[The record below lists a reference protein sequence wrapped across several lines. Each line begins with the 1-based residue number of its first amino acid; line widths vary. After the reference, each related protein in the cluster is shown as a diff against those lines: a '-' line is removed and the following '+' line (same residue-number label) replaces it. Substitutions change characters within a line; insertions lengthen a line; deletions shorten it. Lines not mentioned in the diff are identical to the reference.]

1 MYSLIHD
8 LQDELK
14 EMEWKLSFLA
24 DYCDFIVKLSRYH
37 NFSIPTEQLIQ
48 DYPLDRF
55 VDEFRFRITRLGD
68 NRSEFGYYDPYK
80 NLTMDDMYELTGM
93 ILFFE
98 KIYSQSPFLN
108 SHDLIGYIRTLPNL
122 RILFPTLMGKF
133 ETDKNEFVGFAKGI
147 YEIICDEIGLH
158 IKKGNAQIKKFT
170 PLGDLGDL

>member
-55 VDEFRFRITRLGD
+55 VDEFRYQIKYLGD

-98 KIYSQSPFLN
+98 KIYLQSPFLN

-170 PLGDLGDL
+170 PLGDL